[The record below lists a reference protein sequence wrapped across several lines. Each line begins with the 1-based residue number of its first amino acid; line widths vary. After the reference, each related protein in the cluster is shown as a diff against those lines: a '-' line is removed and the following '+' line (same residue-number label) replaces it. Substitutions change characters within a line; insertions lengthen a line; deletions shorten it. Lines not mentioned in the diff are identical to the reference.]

1 MPLATLGTFILWMGW
16 FGFNGGSE
24 LMVSNVVEANAVAL
38 IFVNT
43 NAAAAGGVI
52 AALIFSKILFG
63 KYDLSM
69 SLNGAIGGLVSITAE
84 PLAPTP
90 ELAAIIGAIGG
101 ILVVLS
107 VIILDKSRI
116 DDPVGA
122 ISAHGT
128 CGIWGLIAVVLS
140 NSDATLGAQLY
151 GIAVIFTWT
160 FVMSFIF
167 WGILKVVMGIRLTD
181 EHEEMGADVSECGME
196 AYPEF
201 KK

>member
-1 MPLATLGTFILWMGW
+1 MPLATLGTFILWLGW

-24 LMVSNVVEANAVAL
+24 LIVSNVAEANAVAL

-43 NAAAAGGVI
+43 NTAAAGGVV
-52 AALIFSKILFG
+52 AALLFSKILFG
-63 KYDLSM
+63 KFDLSM

-90 ELAAIIGAIGG
+90 ELALLIGAIGG
-101 ILVVLS
+101 IIVVLS
-107 VIILDKSRI
+107 IILLDRVKI

-128 CGIWGLIAVVLS
+128 CGIWGLVAVPLS
-140 NSDATLGAQLY
+140 NGDATIGAQLY
-151 GIAVIFTWT
+151 GTITIFAWT
-160 FVMSFIF
+160 FIASLIF
-167 WGILKVVMGIRLTD
+167 WGILKAVMGIRITD
-181 EHEEMGADVSECGME
+181 EAEDVGADVTECGLE

>member
-1 MPLATLGTFILWMGW
+1 
-16 FGFNGGSE
+16 
-24 LMVSNVVEANAVAL
+24 MVSNVAEANAVAL

-52 AALIFSKILFG
+52 GALLFSKILFG
-63 KYDLSM
+63 KFDLSM

-84 PLAPTP
+84 PLAPSP
-90 ELAAIIGAIGG
+90 ELAAIIGAVGG
-101 ILVVLS
+101 VLVVLS
-107 VIILDKSRI
+107 IILLDKSKI

-128 CGIWGLIAVVLS
+128 CGIWGLIAVTLS
-140 NSDATLGAQLY
+140 NGDATLGAQLY
-151 GIAVIFTWT
+151 GTIVIFAWT
-160 FVMSFIF
+160 FIMALIF
-167 WGILKVVMGIRLTD
+167 WGILKMVIGIRVS
-181 EHEEMGADVSECGME
+181 EEAEEMGVDVAECGME